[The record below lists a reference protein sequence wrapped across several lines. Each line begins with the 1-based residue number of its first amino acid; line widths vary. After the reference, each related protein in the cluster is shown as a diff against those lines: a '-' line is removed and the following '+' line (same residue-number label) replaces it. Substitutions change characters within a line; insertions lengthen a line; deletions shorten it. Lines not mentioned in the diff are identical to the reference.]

1 VSRFDTT
8 LDEISAK
15 DKKKL
20 LTTLDVANENVLYS
34 DIGKGNQCPKIV
46 ARRLLGNIDLQT
58 TNPEKTFYIKGAKG
72 LAVHLSN
79 CCHPLPD
86 DNIVAH
92 IAPNSGLMIHRSNC
106 VELNHLSASNK
117 MTSSWELDDDSLF
130 LVPIHIHVRNK
141 VGVLFNI
148 TGIIQKADINIE
160 DMNITGD
167 SDKKE
172 LRILIWVHDKNQL
185 KKLMATL
192 QKESSVASVSRLLKL
207 SSGILT

>member
-1 VSRFDTT
+1 MSRFDTT
-8 LDEISAK
+8 LDQISAT
-15 DKKKL
+15 DKKQL
-20 LTTLDVANENVLYS
+20 LTTLDIIDENVLYS
-34 DIGKGNQCPKIV
+34 EIAKGNQCPKIV

-58 TNPEKTFYIKGAKG
+58 TNPEKPFYIKGAKG
-72 LAVHLSN
+72 LAVHLTD
-79 CCHPLPD
+79 CCHPIPD

-92 IAPNSGLMIHRSNC
+92 IAPNSGLMIHRSDC

-130 LVPIHIHVRNK
+130 LVPIQILVRNK

-160 DMNITGD
+160 DMNITGNG
-167 SDKKE
+167 DKKE

-185 KKLMATL
+185 KTLMATL
-192 QKESSVASVSRLLKL
+192 QKESTVTSVSRLLKL
-207 SSGILT
+207 SSGIKT